1 MKDDTYDACAWG
13 SHLPAL
19 LACLADTVGPVLE
32 IGIGHFST
40 PALHAF
46 CVQADRRLVS
56 VENNPEWMNKFNHM
70 EGPCHHFEPDCKV
83 VSGMKGWAVTFIDDS
98 PGGEH
103 RARHFRDFIQ
113 LSIFLVVHDYHL
125 ENSDSIGP
133 LLKGVRHHVTKTYQ
147 PPTLIASKVREIP
160 RSILCL

>member
-1 MKDDTYDACAWG
+1 MLKDDVYDACAWG

-19 LACLADTVGPVLE
+19 LGCLADTVGPVLE

-56 VENNPEWMNKFNHM
+56 VENNPEWMDKFVHLA
-70 EGPCHHFEPDCKV
+70 GPQHQFVKEISPT
-83 VSGMKGWAVTFIDDS
+83 KGWALVFIDDS
-98 PGGEH
+98 PGGKH
-103 RARHFRDFIQ
+103 RADRFKAFIDN
-113 LSIFLVVHDYHL
+113 SIFVVVHDYHL

-133 LLKGVRHHVTKTYQ
+133 LLKGVRHHITKTYQ

-160 RSILCL
+160 KSILCL

>member
-19 LACLADTVGPVLE
+19 LACLGDTVGSVLE
-32 IGIGHFST
+32 IGVGHFST

-46 CVQADRRLVS
+46 CVQAYRNLVS
-56 VENNPEWMNKFNHM
+56 VENNPEWISKFAHM
-70 EGPCHHFEPDCKV
+70 ECQQHRLVKEIAPT
-83 VSGMKGWAVTFIDDS
+83 KGWSVVFIDDS
-98 PGGEH
+98 PGGRH
-103 RARHFRDFIQ
+103 RADRFRDYIDN
-113 LSIFLVVHDYHL
+113 SIFVVVHDYHL
-125 ENSDSIGP
+125 ENEEHISP